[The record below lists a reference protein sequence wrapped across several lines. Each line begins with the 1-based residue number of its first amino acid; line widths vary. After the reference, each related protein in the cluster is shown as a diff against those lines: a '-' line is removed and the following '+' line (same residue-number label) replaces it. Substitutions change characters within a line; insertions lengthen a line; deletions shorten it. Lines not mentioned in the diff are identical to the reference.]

1 MYLPGYFTVL
11 MTNFPIRVYIYS
23 LSLSRGSL
31 GTFWY
36 ETTISDVTITAREDV
51 SVKLLAFSRFPF
63 PTVFWLSFIL
73 NLFLIMSLFRLFWV

>member
-11 MTNFPIRVYIYS
+11 ITNFPIRVYIYS

-31 GTFWY
+31 GAFWY

-51 SVKLLAFSRFPF
+51 CLPFPF
-63 PTVFWLSFIL
+63 LRS
-73 NLFLIMSLFRLFWV
+73 